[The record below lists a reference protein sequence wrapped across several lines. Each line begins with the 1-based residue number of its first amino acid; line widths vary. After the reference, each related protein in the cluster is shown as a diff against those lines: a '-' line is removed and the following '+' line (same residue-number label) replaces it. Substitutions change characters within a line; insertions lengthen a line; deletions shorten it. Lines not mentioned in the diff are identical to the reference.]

1 MSNLRKQLLLLILI
15 VMFSKTLS
23 AQITWDFGSA
33 GASSGA
39 VPNITTSSITQVN
52 NNGSTTFIGSTS
64 PASAGYIGSS
74 GGGNGSISA
83 KTGAVNTGT
92 SSYVQVVLTPG
103 TNYSVSINSISWGNY
118 SVSTSG
124 PTTLSIYTSLDNYTT
139 AIGSATATQN
149 STWALLSPTIPTT
162 TSDIDEPITLRIYA
176 SGGSGGSPAAGTA
189 NWRIDDLKIGVKA
202 FSVSETVYMS
212 MKYNSPNASSP
223 WNNIGTANTTVLLNS
238 NGTTSGAGIEFLST
252 NWNAGDAGAVTG
264 NNSGVYP
271 DAVIKDYFWFGVY
284 GAPET
289 INTNLKG
296 LDPGSRYNI
305 TFFSSSAWTTLGNNG
320 TTIFTINSVQKPLYV
335 DNNSSNTVTFSG
347 IQPNGSGIIQ
357 FNMSKGSSTPY
368 GVVNAIVLEKLFD
381 VEAFVKSWDYNGN
394 TVAITKS
401 LGTIDNFDL
410 PIITN
415 NTEKMRVS
423 TGGNV
428 GIGTTSPT
436 AKLHVSGTGLFSG
449 NVTASDNLTI
459 GNNLTVGGNYSAYLN
474 AGTDG
479 NNQPFIKSNINPI
492 AIGSGSNYTMSIY
505 NNRVGIGTMNPNANA
520 TLDVSGNFLA
530 SGKVGIGTTNIAS
543 NEYKLFV
550 EGNIRARKVR
560 VDADLWPDYVFDSSY
575 KIPTLEELEA
585 FIKKNKHLPG
595 VAPASQVEKEGVDVG
610 DNQTLLLKKIEELT
624 LYIIELNKKTE
635 AVIKENA
642 ELKKA
647 IQKIKIATN

>member
-1 MSNLRKQLLLLILI
+1 MSNSRKQLLLLILI

-52 NNGSTTFIGSTS
+52 NNGSTTFIGSGS
-64 PASAGYIGSS
+64 PASTGYTGVS

-459 GNNLTVGGNYSAYLN
+459 GNNLTVGGNYSAYLI

-492 AIGSGSNYTMSIY
+492 AIGSGSSYTMSIY
-505 NNRVGIGTMNPNANA
+505 DNRVGIGTMSPNANA
-520 TLDVSGNFLA
+520 ILDVNGNFLA
-530 SGKVGIGTTNIAS
+530 SGKVGIGTTSITS
-543 NEYKLFV
+543 NDYKLFV
-550 EGNIRARKVR
+550 EGNVRARKVR
-560 VDADLWPDYVFDSSY
+560 VDADVWPDYVFDSAY
-575 KIPTLEELEA
+575 KMPTLEELEA
-585 FIKKNKHLPG
+585 FIKKNKHLPD
-595 VAPASQVEKEGVDVG
+595 VAPARQVEKEGVDVG
-610 DNQTLLLKKIEELT
+610 DNQALLLKKIEELT
-624 LYIIELNKKTE
+624 LYIIELNKKAE

-647 IQKIKIATN
+647 IQSIK